1 MTTARTTPADS
12 TSDWAGSPLS
22 TLHHLARQAR
32 SLPVEQYSDETG
44 HVIRLEVPGIDPAQ
58 DLAVS
63 VETGSLTVRCER
75 RHAGLEDG
83 LEDDQSEFRY
93 GSFART
99 VALPLGANIHDVS
112 ATCRDGILTVR
123 VGMQPE
129 YQKGARRIPVQVEP

>member
-22 TLHHLARQAR
+22 TLHHLAHQAR

-44 HVIRLEVPGIDPAQ
+44 HLIRLEVPGIDPAQ

-63 VETGSLTVRCER
+63 VETGRLTVRCER
-75 RHAGLEDG
+75 RHTGPENDL
-83 LEDDQSEFRY
+83 SEFRY

-99 VALPLGANIHDVS
+99 IALPLGANIHDVS
-112 ATCRDGILTVR
+112 ASCRDGILTVR

-129 YQKGARRIPVQVEP
+129 YEKGARRIPVQVEP